1 MQHISRTSSFLLC
14 PEVNFPIMAK
24 LDMAK
29 NLQNIH
35 KWEIFILTRTKIHKK
50 RQKVLHLKLYFFL
63 PFLCFAIIN
72 EITSAYKKRRL
83 HYKNAFSFQGFWRI
97 WQIVLSCGSLARKKK
112 KKISENRICF
122 GESNAVGFLGIGLV
136 SSLKGYFHLAHQVL
150 RFFLS
155 VACSILKKYYSL

>member
-1 MQHISRTSSFLLC
+1 
-14 PEVNFPIMAK
+14 VNFSIMAK

-50 RQKVLHLKLYFFL
+50 RQKVLHLKLDFFL

-83 HYKNAFSFQGFWRI
+83 HYKNAFSF
-97 WQIVLSCGSLARKKK
+97 
-112 KKISENRICF
+112 
-122 GESNAVGFLGIGLV
+122 
-136 SSLKGYFHLAHQVL
+136 
-150 RFFLS
+150 
-155 VACSILKKYYSL
+155 